1 MMLIRFRWGTA
12 VLLAALANGAAQA
25 DTHGPSAAKT
35 PSTVAEIQACMSA
48 NLVGRA
54 ALRDLGVK
62 VTDRENKQHSLRMKL
77 YWKPGAKGQTRLNLR
92 LLEPA
97 ATRGSSYLMLQ
108 SGGKEEVYFWLPAA
122 DRPLRITGENTN
134 EPLWGTDFSYG
145 EIKQVLGL
153 LAVGDSTLKPEAK
166 VGNRT
171 VWVLETQTS
180 MAESGYQKVLSYVDQ
195 TSCTLLK
202 SEFFA
207 KAETPRKVLE
217 ADLSSLFQIDK
228 YWTVLGYTMRDLR
241 AGSRTEISLSEF
253 SIDERLPE
261 HLFEPKRFF
270 EPFD

>member
-1 MMLIRFRWGTA
+1 MLNRFHLRIATA
-12 VLLAALANGAAQA
+12 LMLLTSGAAQA
-25 DTHGPSAAKT
+25 DTPAPAAAKAA
-35 PSTVAEIQACMSA
+35 STVADIQACMSA

-62 VTDRENKQHSLRMKL
+62 VTDRENKQHNLRMKL
-77 YWKPGAKGQTRLNLR
+77 YWKPGAKGETRLNLR

-108 SGGKEEVYFWLPAA
+108 SKGKEEVYFWLPAA
-122 DRPLRITGENTN
+122 DRALRITGENTA

-153 LAVGDSTLKPEAK
+153 LAVGESTLKADAK
-166 VGNRT
+166 VGART
-171 VWVLETQTS
+171 AWVLETQTS

-217 ADLSSLFQIDK
+217 ADLASLFQIDK

-261 HLFEPKRFF
+261 YLFEPKRFF